1 MKVTRDDRKGEST
14 QQLLLIAKKVSWTL
28 QFLKVLKVSQAK
40 DVLLKDILLHVM
52 ELKQIKPAL
61 IHKQG

>member
-14 QQLLLIAKKVSWTL
+14 QQLLLISKKISRTL
-28 QFLKVLKVSQAK
+28 QFLKVSQAK

>member
-1 MKVTRDDRKGEST
+1 MKVTRDDRKEEST
-14 QQLLLIAKKVSWTL
+14 QQLLLIAKKVSRTS
-28 QFLKVLKVSQAK
+28 QFLKVSQVK

>member
-1 MKVTRDDRKGEST
+1 MKVTRDDRKEEST
-14 QQLLLIAKKVSWTL
+14 QQLLLIAKKVSRTS
-28 QFLKVLKVSQAK
+28 QFLKVSQAK

>member
-14 QQLLLIAKKVSWTL
+14 QQLLLIPKKVSRTL
-28 QFLKVLKVSQAK
+28 QFLKVSQAK